1 MSKYH
6 ARKTK
11 VDGIMFD
18 SKREAARYKE
28 LQLLERAGEISG
40 LERQVSFELLP
51 PFTHKGRKVRGI
63 QYRADFTYTTKEGE
77 YIVEDVKGVRTQA
90 YKLKKKLFEFRYP
103 DLDIKEV

>member
-18 SKREAARYKE
+18 SKREAMRYKE
-28 LQLLERAGEISG
+28 LLLLERAGEISG
-40 LERQVSFELLP
+40 LERQVAFELLP

-77 YIVEDVKGVRTQA
+77 HIIEDVKGVRTQV
-90 YKLKKKLFEFRYP
+90 YKLKKKLFEFSYP
-103 DLDIKEV
+103 D